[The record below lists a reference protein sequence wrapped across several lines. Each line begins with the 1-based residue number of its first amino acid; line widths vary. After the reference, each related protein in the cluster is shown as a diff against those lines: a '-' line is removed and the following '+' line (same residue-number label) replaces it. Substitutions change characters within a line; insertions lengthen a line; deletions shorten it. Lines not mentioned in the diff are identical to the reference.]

1 MTVFTISLLN
11 SRKMLFN
18 DVFGMADAAGN
29 NPILTIL
36 SLEKLGSQIQN
47 VLQWDVGNYT
57 IQK

>member
-1 MTVFTISLLN
+1 
-11 SRKMLFN
+11 MLFN